1 MSDSLETMTRVHLQV
16 PIGTLE
22 IQWNS
27 HGKLTGIQ
35 LFDLGQR
42 VLNSCDWFS
51 WKGGPGRPTLPEEV
65 SRVIE
70 KLTKYFYSGEPI
82 REWGWE
88 SLDALQMTA
97 FQSQVYQAILKIPH
111 GETRTY
117 AWVAFQIGSPQASR
131 AVGQAL
137 KRNPYPILI
146 PCHRVVGANDL
157 GGFMGAE
164 EVDEPEV
171 VLKKWLLDHEDS
183 YLNPVF
189 PFLSDSLALKSF
201 V

>member
-1 MSDSLETMTRVHLQV
+1 MSDSFQDMTRVHLQV

-22 IQWNS
+22 IQWNT
-27 HGKLTGIQ
+27 HGKLIGIE

-42 VLNSCDWFS
+42 VLTSCDWFS
-51 WKGGPGRPTLPEEV
+51 FKNGRGFPEEV
-65 SRVIE
+65 SKIIERV
-70 KLTKYFYSGEPI
+70 TKYFYSGEPI
-82 REWGWE
+82 GRWSWD
-88 SLDALQMTA
+88 SLDAEKFTD

-137 KRNPYPILI
+137 RRNPFPILI

-164 EVDEPEV
+164 QEGDPEV

-189 PFLSDSLALKSF
+189 PFLSESLALKSF